1 MCIRQLK
8 TKVWEL
14 VELLFGFACCLAI
27 AFVICLFLIF
37 FVNLVIDRTNDLKN
51 TWAQYKVDEATRYIE
66 LERVRKAEVEE
77 NK

>member
-1 MCIRQLK
+1 MYQLK
-8 TKVWEL
+8 KKVWDL
-14 VELLFGFACCLAI
+14 VELLFGLAACLTI
-27 AFVICLFLIF
+27 AFVICLILIF

-51 TWAQYKVDEATRYIE
+51 TWARYKVDAATRYIE

>member
-1 MCIRQLK
+1 MSIRQLK

-14 VELLFGFACCLAI
+14 VELFFGFACCLAI
-27 AFVICLFLIF
+27 ALIACLLLIF
-37 FVNLVIDRTNDLKN
+37 FVSLAIDRTNDLKN